1 MNKAGTSSIL
11 LPDFARF
18 IFFTISFHTN
28 YHFAH
33 HCITILLY
41 FKTRKMIS
49 VCQEKL
55 IQIKEQETRVNRL
68 QLELESLHIS
78 GLNSKQLKRANDA
91 FEIFAKVIF
100 RIYIFFQFI
109 VSLCLSGF
117 FTKLTIIFI
126 STKIIVNADKI
137 LKSNIST
144 DQSCQ
149 NKKNRVMKII
159 CRAGLEL

>member
-1 MNKAGTSSIL
+1 
-11 LPDFARF
+11 
-18 IFFTISFHTN
+18 
-28 YHFAH
+28 
-33 HCITILLY
+33 
-41 FKTRKMIS
+41 MIS

-100 RIYIFFQFI
+100 RIYFFFQFI

-149 NKKNRVMKII
+149 NKKNHVMKII

>member
-1 MNKAGTSSIL
+1 
-11 LPDFARF
+11 
-18 IFFTISFHTN
+18 
-28 YHFAH
+28 
-33 HCITILLY
+33 
-41 FKTRKMIS
+41 MIS

-100 RIYIFFQFI
+100 RIYFFFQFI

-149 NKKNRVMKII
+149 NKKSCHEDNLQGWARIVTKISEAMNVLTGHNDADEEGI
-159 CRAGLEL
+159 VANKIEQWIEGCDK